1 MRKLI
6 ILWICLAFA
15 AGLFVSCSR
24 RENVS
29 GGPTVNSAVLSGSHD
44 ADAANASDPSGSP
57 ADASD
62 PSGSGEDTPENML
75 DFAMRVPADTVLRAR
90 ITGSPGHYVFCY
102 AHPKV
107 PAGLHF
113 TVSLRV
119 YKDEGDGD
127 LLLSSYDSDGTWLA
141 DPAQYD
147 PSARDV
153 EQPIEIAGSLEDKY
167 VLVSAKCFGDGI
179 PTFSA
184 AAIHDYDGIVSS
196 GFESVFA
203 WDR

>member
-6 ILWICLAFA
+6 IMLICLAFA
-15 AGLFVSCSR
+15 AGLFVSCAR
-24 RENVS
+24 KENVS
-29 GGPTVNSAVLSGSHD
+29 GGPAVNSAVLSGSPD
-44 ADAANASDPSGSP
+44 ANS

-62 PSGSGEDTPENML
+62 PSGNGADTPESKL
-75 DFAMRVPADTVLRAR
+75 EFAMQAPADTVLRAR
-90 ITGSPGHYVFCY
+90 ITGSPGHYLFCY

-141 DPAQYD
+141 DPGQYD
-147 PSARDV
+147 PSERDV
-153 EQPIEIAGSLEDKY
+153 EQPIDISGSLEDKY

-196 GFESVFA
+196 GFENVFA

>member
-6 ILWICLAFA
+6 ALLICLAVF
-15 AGLFVSCSR
+15 AGLFSSCSR

-29 GGPTVNSAVLSGSHD
+29 GGSYVNAAEVSGGVL
-44 ADAANASDPSGSP
+44 NASDAAGGTSEGS
-57 ADASD
+57 SD
-62 PSGSGEDTPENML
+62 SAENKL
-75 DFAMRVPADTVLRAR
+75 DFAMRLPADTVLGSR
-90 ITGSPGHYVFCY
+90 ITGAPGHYVLCY
-102 AHPKV
+102 THPKV

-119 YKDEGDGD
+119 YKEDSDGD
-127 LLLSSYDSDGTWLA
+127 LLLTSYDSDGTWLA

-147 PSARDV
+147 PSEREV
-153 EQPIEIAGSLEDKY
+153 QQPIDITGSLADKY

-179 PTFSA
+179 STFSA
-184 AAIHDYDGIVSS
+184 AAIHDYDGTISS

-203 WDR
+203 WEK